1 MTLAVPNLRRLSR
14 FGFVAIIAAWGAT
27 NTESVAQEAFGDWLA
42 GVRAEAIDR
51 GIRETTLN
59 DALTGI
65 AQIPRVVE
73 LDRKQPE
80 FTLTFR
86 EYMSRVV
93 PEKRV
98 RKGRALLDQHRA
110 LLDVVASKHRV
121 QARFIVALW
130 GIESDFGRLTGGFK
144 VIPAL
149 ATLAFDGRRSA
160 FFRAQLFHALKIL
173 DQGHIG
179 VDRMTGSWAGAM
191 GQPQFMPSSFARF
204 AIDHDGDGRIDIWTT
219 PADVFASAAN
229 YLARSGWRD
238 DLTWGRAVSVPAG
251 FAESDFGLKI
261 DKSLPQWQELGV
273 RRRDGADLP
282 TRPIRASVIE
292 AEKGKGETFVV
303 YQNFRT
309 ILKWNRSTFF
319 ALAVGHLADRLDGR

>member
-1 MTLAVPNLRRLSR
+1 M
-14 FGFVAIIAAWGAT
+14 
-27 NTESVAQEAFGDWLA
+27 D
-42 GVRAEAIDR
+42 
-51 GIRETTLN
+51 
-59 DALTGI
+59 
-65 AQIPRVVE
+65 
-73 LDRKQPE
+73 
-80 FTLTFR
+80 
-86 EYMSRVV
+86 
-93 PEKRV
+93 
-98 RKGRALLDQHRA
+98 
-110 LLDVVASKHRV
+110 
-121 QARFIVALW
+121 
-130 GIESDFGRLTGGFK
+130 
-144 VIPAL
+144 
-149 ATLAFDGRRSA
+149 
-160 FFRAQLFHALKIL
+160 
-173 DQGHIG
+173 IG
-179 VDRMTGSWAGAM
+179 
-191 GQPQFMPSSFARF
+191 
-204 AIDHDGDGRIDIWTT
+204 TT

-251 FAESDFGLKI
+251 FPGSNFGLKV